1 MLCRTSERRDFRDT
15 SAALTDDGR
24 TRQWLVAAA
33 PEDGSSHA
41 LSPSDILTFG
51 VLLARDA
58 SRGRGTA
65 AGEVEAALERAVANR
80 ALGPIGVHHAARL
93 ASEIASELQGTD
105 ALNPPSV
112 ASGCRPC
119 APRRAAAIEVAEDL
133 GACGGERAA
142 AGEILIERCAQS
154 GQRQHVRR
162 SVDAPARVFGAR
174 GTRISVFE
182 VYVFDDPEG
191 CGRSRRSGGC
201 ACLPRPAS
209 ER

>member
-1 MLCRTSERRDFRDT
+1 MQDLG
-15 SAALTDDGR
+15 AAEFPRHLHSLLTDDGR

-105 ALNPPSV
+105 ALPTPHPWLLDAV
-112 ASGCRPC
+112 PALL
-119 APRRAAAIEVAEDL
+119 AAL
-133 GACGGERAA
+133 
-142 AGEILIERCAQS
+142 L
-154 GQRQHVRR
+154 R
-162 SVDAPARVFGAR
+162 SK
-174 GTRISVFE
+174 
-182 VYVFDDPEG
+182 
-191 CGRSRRSGGC
+191 SRRTWVLAEESVPLLAKFLSSDARSLDNGNTSGE
-201 ACLPRPAS
+201 ALMPCLLYTSPSPRDLSTSRMPSSA
-209 ER
+209 